1 MARQQ
6 VRRRGFNRAVG
17 IVIACLVAPAVAG
30 ADNLATDPKSVKLT
44 ISGHVA
50 KAMMF
55 ADDGRT
61 SRTMI
66 VDNANETTRI
76 NLSAEAE
83 INGDFTFGS
92 QFEVEY
98 PGNNASVV
106 TLHEGNGD
114 SNRPATFF
122 GERKAEVFLGHK
134 RFGKIWLGQGSI
146 STDEIVQSDLSGTAV
161 SGNYADAGVMGA
173 AFLFY
178 NKQTQSWDGPAVGD
192 VINSLNGNN
201 DDRIRYDTPTIGGFF
216 ASAAFVS
223 GGAADA
229 ALRYAGK
236 AGPFELAAS
245 VGYLNLNG
253 INATADN
260 RVSGSAS
267 VLHESG
273 INLTIAGGR
282 QQHKNAARSDGKSL
296 YGKVG
301 YIAKLFGVGPT
312 AFGFDYGVYDDYGQN
327 GDEAKQYSL
336 GVVQHF
342 EDIGS
347 QIYVLGKTYELDR
360 TNTSY
365 DDIRLLMVGARIA
378 F

>member
-1 MARQQ
+1 M
-6 VRRRGFNRAVG
+6 
-17 IVIACLVAPAVAG
+17 
-30 ADNLATDPKSVKLT
+30 
-44 ISGHVA
+44 
-50 KAMMF
+50 
-55 ADDGRT
+55 
-61 SRTMI
+61 
-66 VDNANETTRI
+66 
-76 NLSAEAE
+76 
-83 INGDFTFGS
+83 
-92 QFEVEY
+92 
-98 PGNNASVV
+98 
-106 TLHEGNGD
+106 
-114 SNRPATFF
+114 
-122 GERKAEVFLGHK
+122 
-134 RFGKIWLGQGSI
+134 
-146 STDEIVQSDLSGTAV
+146 
-161 SGNYADAGVMGA
+161 
-173 AFLFY
+173 
-178 NKQTQSWDGPAVGD
+178 
-192 VINSLNGNN
+192 
-201 DDRIRYDTPTIGGFF
+201 
-216 ASAAFVS
+216 
-223 GGAADA
+223 
-229 ALRYAGK
+229 
-236 AGPFELAAS
+236 
-245 VGYLNLNG
+245 NG